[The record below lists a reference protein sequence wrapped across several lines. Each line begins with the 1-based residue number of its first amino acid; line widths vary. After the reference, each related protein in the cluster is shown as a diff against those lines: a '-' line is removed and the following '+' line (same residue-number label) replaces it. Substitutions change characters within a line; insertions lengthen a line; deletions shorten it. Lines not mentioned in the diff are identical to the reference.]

1 MSTRARALLLGLM
14 ILPSIARAQSAG
26 DFSEAARSPVR
37 YTIANTH
44 PSLACAML
52 RQRSPGDVVVTA
64 AALAPAVAGG
74 PEYCRVTGIIAPE
87 IQFEVDLPSDWNR
100 RFYMFGNGGYAGE
113 DLNAPIRQGLSANA
127 LRAGFVTAQTNTGH
141 DAAREPLATFSP
153 GSLQKT
159 IDYAFLAVHRT
170 VVAAKALADSY
181 YARPVAFSYWDSC
194 STGGRQGLMS
204 AQRFPDDFDG
214 IVAGAPVRN
223 FVDTMVNY
231 VWNAQALNGVG
242 LTLAKMKT
250 VADAAYTR
258 CDAQDGLKDG
268 LIDDPRK
275 CDFQPSR
282 DVAQCKADDD
292 GESCLTA
299 AQSKAIETIYAGI
312 TLPDGKKFF
321 FGWPKGAEVPA
332 ATSDG
337 SGRQVS
343 GWDQW
348 FIGSAGQPSRQT
360 LYMTSFMQN
369 MAFGR
374 AEPDFDWRK
383 FDFAK
388 DLPRLSPAI
397 RQLLVP
403 DDAELAAF
411 RRHGGKLMMY
421 HGWADTALTPF
432 MSVDYYEHAVAANGP
447 DTRDFFRLF
456 MIPGMAHCRGGVAT
470 DRFDAIS
477 TMVNWVEAGAP
488 PDSIVAT
495 RMQDG
500 AVNRT
505 RPLCPYP
512 QIAVYAGSGSID
524 EATSFTCREPR

>member
-1 MSTRARALLLGLM
+1 
-14 ILPSIARAQSAG
+14 
-26 DFSEAARSPVR
+26 
-37 YTIANTH
+37 
-44 PSLACAML
+44 
-52 RQRSPGDVVVTA
+52 
-64 AALAPAVAGG
+64 
-74 PEYCRVTGIIAPE
+74 
-87 IQFEVDLPSDWNR
+87 
-100 RFYMFGNGGYAGE
+100 
-113 DLNAPIRQGLSANA
+113 
-127 LRAGFVTAQTNTGH
+127 
-141 DAAREPLATFSP
+141 
-153 GSLQKT
+153 
-159 IDYAFLAVHRT
+159 
-170 VVAAKALADSY
+170 
-181 YARPVAFSYWDSC
+181 
-194 STGGRQGLMS
+194 MS

-214 IVAGAPVRN
+214 IIAGAPVRN

-231 VWNAQALNGVG
+231 VWNAKALDGAG

-250 VADAAYTR
+250 VADAAYAR

-275 CDFQPSR
+275 CDFTPSR
-282 DVAQCKADDD
+282 DVAQCKEGED
-292 GESCLTA
+292 GESCLTT
-299 AQSKAIETIYAGI
+299 AQAKAIETVYAGI
-312 TLPDGKKFF
+312 TLADGKKFF

-332 ATSDG
+332 AAGDG

-348 FIGSAGQPSRQT
+348 FIGSPGQPSRQT

-383 FDFAK
+383 FDFQK
-388 DLPRLSPAI
+388 DLSRVSPAI

-411 RRHGGKLMMY
+411 RRHGGKLLMY

-432 MSVDYYEHAVAANGP
+432 MSVDYYERALAANGK

-477 TMVNWVEAGAP
+477 TMVNWVETGTP
-488 PDSIVAT
+488 PDSITAT

-512 QIAVYAGSGSID
+512 QIAAYAGAGSID
-524 EATSFTCREPR
+524 DATNFTCRDPQ

>member
-1 MSTRARALLLGLM
+1 MSSLARGLLFGLM
-14 ILPSIARAQSAG
+14 ILPDIAAAQSAG
-26 DFSEAARSPVR
+26 DFTEAARSPLR
-37 YTIANTH
+37 YTIADTH
-44 PSLACAML
+44 PRRACAAL
-52 RQRSPGDVVVTA
+52 RDEGGGDLTIMA
-64 AALAPAVAGG
+64 AELARAPADG
-74 PEYCRVTGIIAPE
+74 PEYCRITGVIAPE
-87 IQFEVDLPSDWNR
+87 IQFEIDLPTGWNR

-113 DLNAPIRQGLSANA
+113 DLNAPIRQTLSANA

-141 DAAREPLATFSP
+141 DAAREPLATFAP

-159 IDYAFLAVHRT
+159 IDYAFRAVHRT
-170 VVAAKALADSY
+170 VVAAKALADAY
-181 YARPVAFSYWDSC
+181 YGRPVTFSYWDSC

-204 AQRFPDDFDG
+204 AQRFPEDFDG
-214 IVAGAPVRN
+214 IIAGAPVRN

-231 VWNAQALNGVG
+231 VWNAQSLDGVG
-242 LTLAKMKT
+242 LSVAKMKT
-250 VADAAYTR
+250 VAEGAYAR
-258 CDAQDGLKDG
+258 CDAQDGLRDG
-268 LIDDPRK
+268 LIEDPRK
-275 CDFQPSR
+275 CDFAPAR
-282 DVAQCKADDD
+282 DIAQCKAGED
-292 GESCLTA
+292 GETCLTA
-299 AQSKAIETIYAGI
+299 AQAAAIEKIYAGI

-321 FGWPKGAEVPA
+321 FGWPKGAEVLGPA
-332 ATSDG
+332 FDG
-337 SGRQVS
+337 SQVS

-383 FDFAK
+383 FDFQK
-388 DLPRLSPAI
+388 DLPRIAPAI

-411 RRHGGKLMMY
+411 RRHGGKLIMY

-432 MSVDYYEHAVAANGP
+432 MSVDYYERALAANGK
-447 DTRDFFRLF
+447 DTGDFFRLF

-477 TMVNWVEAGAP
+477 TMVDWVEAGTP
-488 PDSIVAT
+488 PDSIAAA

-500 AVNRT
+500 RVNRT

-512 QIAVYAGSGSID
+512 QVAAYAGSGSID
-524 EATSFTCREPR
+524 DAANFACKDPR

>member
-1 MSTRARALLLGLM
+1 MSTLARALLLGLA
-14 ILPSIARAQSAG
+14 ILPGIARSQSAG
-26 DFSEAARSPVR
+26 NFSEAARSPVR
-37 YTIANTH
+37 YTIAATH

-52 RQRSPGDVVVTA
+52 RERAPADVVVTL
-64 AALAPAVAGG
+64 AALAPAAAGG
-74 PEYCRVTGIIAPE
+74 TEYCRVSGVMAPE

-170 VVAAKALADSY
+170 VVAAKALADIY

-231 VWNAQALNGVG
+231 VWNAQALDGVG

-250 VADAAYTR
+250 VADAVYAR

-275 CDFQPSR
+275 CDFQPAR
-282 DVAQCKADDD
+282 DVAQCKPGDD
-292 GESCLTA
+292 GDACLTA
-299 AQSKAIETIYAGI
+299 AQSTALEKIYAGI

-321 FGWPKGAEVPA
+321 FGWPKGAEVAPA
-332 ATSDG
+332 DA
-337 SGRQVS
+337 SGHEVS
-343 GWDQW
+343 NWDQW
-348 FIGSAGQPSRQT
+348 IIGAAGQPSRQT

-374 AEPDFDWRK
+374 AAPDFDWRK

-397 RQLLVP
+397 RQMLVP
-403 DDAELAAF
+403 DDVELAGF
-411 RRHGGKLMMY
+411 RRHGGKLIMY

-432 MSVDYYEHAVAANGP
+432 MSVDYYERVLAADGP
-447 DTRDFFRLF
+447 ETRDFFRLF

-477 TMVNWVEAGAP
+477 TMVNWVEAGVA
-488 PDSIVAT
+488 PDSIAAA
-495 RMQDG
+495 RMAG
-500 AVNRT
+500 GTVNRT

-512 QIAVYAGSGSID
+512 RIAAYSGSGSID
-524 EATSFTCREPR
+524 DAANFTCREPR